1 MLNELKGLVGEVSV
15 LNASNPLTSTI
26 FTPEEM
32 ADIADIT
39 LNPEVIYRPAA
50 RRRTVCTP

>member
-15 LNASNPLTSTI
+15 LNACNPLTSTI

-39 LNPEVIYRPAA
+39 LNPEVN
-50 RRRTVCTP
+50 